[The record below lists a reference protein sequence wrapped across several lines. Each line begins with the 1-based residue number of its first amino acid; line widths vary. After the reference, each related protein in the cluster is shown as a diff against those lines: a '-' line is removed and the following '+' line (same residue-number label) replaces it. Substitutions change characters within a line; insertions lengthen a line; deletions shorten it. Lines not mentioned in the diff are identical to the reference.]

1 MEENKKKISVS
12 TIVVTVI
19 AIIIIVALAVLFYYY
34 SEKLKSLPASELVDY
49 ENKNVPAKKPK
60 TPIIEATSIIVFK
73 VPDVLP
79 ESTKQGKCL
88 GSSVA
93 EPFREDAFRCQV
105 SNQIYDPCFSTAQKG
120 VVFCQINPLVN
131 DSFLI
136 KLTQALPKPSLPKE
150 KLTNWAWFVRLEDGT
165 LCSPFTGTRLIVQ
178 GETANY
184 GCSSKNPPASGE
196 QIVLMGALTEA
207 VIWSAEKAVLVKN
220 GTNLS
225 IKSSEQ
231 VSIDTVWQ

>member
-60 TPIIEATSIIVFK
+60 TPIIESTAIIAFK

-88 GSSVA
+88 GSSIA

-105 SNQIYDPCFSTAQKG
+105 SNQIYDPCFSTAQKDI
-120 VVFCQINPLVN
+120 VFCQINPLVN

-178 GETANY
+178 GKTANY
-184 GCSSKNPPASGE
+184 GCKSSKDE
-196 QIVLMGALTEA
+196 QIVLMGALTEG
-207 VIWSAEKAVLVKN
+207 VVWSAEKAVLVKN
-220 GTNLS
+220 GTNLT

>member
-49 ENKNVPAKKPK
+49 ENKIESTA
-60 TPIIEATSIIVFK
+60 IIAFK

-88 GSSVA
+88 KSSVA

-105 SNQIYDPCFSTAQKG
+105 SNQIYDPCFSAAQKG

-131 DSFLI
+131 DAFLI

-165 LCSPFTGTRLIVQ
+165 LCSPFTGTRLLVQ
-178 GETANY
+178 DKTAYY
-184 GCSSKNPPASGE
+184 GCKSSKDE
-196 QIVLMGALTEA
+196 QVVLMGGLTEG
-207 VIWSAEKAVLVKN
+207 VVWSAEKAVLVKN
-220 GTNLS
+220 GTNLT